1 MNENNRN
8 FESEIKK
15 IFTEELEVPYSVRNT
30 IRTTLEN
37 SKEHRKKKR
46 VGYRA
51 IKVLATACTCCIFV
65 TGVVFA
71 KDISNFIKNFFSS
84 NEGMD
89 NAIEHGYIDN
99 PNMEYIYSNGI
110 ELKIGQALMDDYN
123 LSLEFNIKLEQD
135 IKTENINEISFP
147 DMIIT
152 DENKNILYCEDEE
165 TFESYCKNNNLDYKW
180 KENNEN
186 YINSGSNNFIK
197 SNNGQ
202 AINLIYNFYSNKYPK
217 SRKILINISKIF
229 CSVNDKDIMINGNWQ
244 IEYDVPEK
252 FYNREEFIY
261 TVKNCTSD
269 KIKVNEVTVS
279 ETTTKMLITT
289 DENPTL
295 PYELTD
301 DEETKDRKIQ
311 EELER
316 QQNITIAEFENSR
329 KFKDEYIENERGEK
343 YYPSNSTS
351 EDMGYSFID
360 MSYLI
365 HWQTFNLNKYNAT
378 NNLKININ
386 YNGEDITIEL
396 ERKIG

>member
-1 MNENNRN
+1 MKENNSD
-8 FESEIKK
+8 FENSIKK
-15 IFTEELEVPYSVRNT
+15 IFTEQLEVPYHVRST
-30 IRTTLEN
+30 IKNTLEN
-37 SKEHRKKKR
+37 QKENRKKTR
-46 VGYRA
+46 VGYNV
-51 IKVLATACTCCIFV
+51 IKVLATACTCCILI

-71 KDISNFIKNFFSS
+71 KDISNFIKNFFSN

-99 PNMEYIYSNGI
+99 PNMEYINSNGI
-110 ELKIGQALMDDYN
+110 EIKIGQVLMDDYN
-123 LSLEFNIKLEQD
+123 LSLEFDIKLNQD
-135 IKTENINEISFP
+135 IEIENINEISFP

-152 DENKNILYCEDEE
+152 DENKNILYCEDEK
-165 TFESYCKNNNLDYKW
+165 TFESYCENNNLDYKW

-186 YINSGSNNFIK
+186 YINSGSNKFIK
-197 SNNGQ
+197 SNNGNS
-202 AINLIYNFYSNKYPK
+202 INLIYNFYASKYPK
-217 SRKILINISKIF
+217 SKKLLININKILCF
-229 CSVNDKDIMINGNWQ
+229 ENDKAITINGNWQ

-252 FYNREEFIY
+252 FYNREELIY
-261 TVKNCTSD
+261 TVKKCTSD
-269 KIKVNEVTVS
+269 KIKINEVTVS

-289 DENPTL
+289 DEKPTL

-301 DEETKDRKIQ
+301 DEETKDKKIQ

-316 QQNITIAEFENSR
+316 QQNMTIEEFENSR

-351 EDMGYSFID
+351 EDTGYSFID

-378 NNLKININ
+378 NNLKIHIN

-396 ERKIG
+396 ERKID